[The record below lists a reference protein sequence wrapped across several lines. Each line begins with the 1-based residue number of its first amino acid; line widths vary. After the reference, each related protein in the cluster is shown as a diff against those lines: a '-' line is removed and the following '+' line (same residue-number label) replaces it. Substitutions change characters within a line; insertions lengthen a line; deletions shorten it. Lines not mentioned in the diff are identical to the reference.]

1 MNAVTPV
8 STEPLVFTSAY
19 RQLNSVERAY
29 VDGYI
34 ERIEREADRANEP
47 ISHALYR
54 GIPPHVVKQSRG
66 MLEKP
71 MVRAAI
77 TERISNISAANE
89 LSHQRVIR
97 EMGNL
102 AFSNMGNYMQFG
114 EDVYDPVTGETKQGQ
129 PYFDLTGCTPEQM
142 SAIKSIKVKESGDG
156 LSRPVKRE
164 MEISLHDKIQPL
176 QKLMELMGLTD
187 PENDTWRQMSAKPA
201 DAAQAT
207 GDAADDYAALI
218 GE

>member
-1 MNAVTPV
+1 MNALSPI

-34 ERIEREADRANEP
+34 QRIERDADRNNEP
-47 ISHALYR
+47 ISHSLYR
-54 GIPPHVVKQSRG
+54 AIPDHVIRQSRG
-66 MLEKP
+66 MLDKP

-77 TERISNISAANE
+77 TERINNIAASNE
-89 LSHQRVIR
+89 LSQQRVIR

-102 AFSNMGNYMQFG
+102 AFSNMGKYLQFG
-114 EDVYDPVTGETKQGQ
+114 QDVFDPETGTTKRGQ
-129 PYFDLTGCTPEQM
+129 PYFDLTGCTPEDL

-156 LSRPVKRE
+156 MSRPIKRE
-164 MEISLHDKIQPL
+164 MEITLHDKVVPL
-176 QKLMELMGLTD
+176 HKLAEYMGLTTPD
-187 PENDTWRQMSAKPA
+187 NPHWRQMSAKPA

-207 GDAADDYAALI
+207 GDAADDYAKLI